1 MHTSDHHPRIIR
13 GWLEQDLYTRWRRVY
28 PWQPGLKAS
37 IKRTTHKRERREAR
51 QLIAEQL
58 AGDVLASEF
67 FDDMY

>member
-1 MHTSDHHPRIIR
+1 M
-13 GWLEQDLYTRWRRVY
+13 Y